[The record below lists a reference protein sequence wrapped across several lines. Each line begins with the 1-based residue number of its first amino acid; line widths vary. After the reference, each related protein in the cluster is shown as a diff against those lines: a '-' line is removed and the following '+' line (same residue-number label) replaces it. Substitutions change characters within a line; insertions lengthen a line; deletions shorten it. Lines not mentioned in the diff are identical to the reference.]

1 MSYIGKIYGITVD
14 VMDRKPIVSLKVSQG
29 TVAHLQELIPC
40 EKLDIS
46 IKKHREKRSLDA
58 NAYCWVLLQKMA
70 EVLKTD
76 KWTLYL
82 RMLKEYGQ
90 FTHIIVKEQAVEA
103 MKRQWRECEI
113 LGPIKVGGMTG
124 IQLQCYFGSSTYDT
138 KQMAEFIDG
147 IVREAQELGI
157 DTRTPD
163 EIAYMKEVWGV

>member
-1 MSYIGKIYGITVD
+1 MGKIYGITVD

-29 TVAHLQELIPC
+29 TVERLQELISC

-46 IKKHREKRSLDA
+46 IKKHRERRSLDA

-103 MKRQWRECEI
+103 MKRQWRECEV